1 MATPID
7 YVELDDL
14 KLTISADGTSF
25 LDADGERAITS
36 ASRAIDTAVNRWFYS
51 DSEADQERLYTP
63 DRALTLEI
71 DDLLELTSV
80 EIDRNGDGTF
90 EESWTVDADFFLEPA
105 NSEANHRPW
114 ERLILDQRKGKRFPL
129 RPNSV
134 RVTGRFGWDA
144 VPPEIIE
151 ATGIL
156 ATKLIRRSRE
166 APFGILAVALET
178 GTAIRLAR
186 TDPDIASLI
195 DAFTREVFL
204 V

>member
-1 MATPID
+1 
-7 YVELDDL
+7 
-14 KLTISADGTSF
+14 
-25 LDADGERAITS
+25 
-36 ASRAIDTAVNRWFYS
+36 
-51 DSEADQERLYTP
+51 
-63 DRALTLEI
+63 
-71 DDLLELTSV
+71 
-80 EIDRNGDGTF
+80 
-90 EESWTVDADFFLEPA
+90 
-105 NSEANHRPW
+105 
-114 ERLILDQRKGKRFPL
+114 L

-195 DAFTREVFL
+195 DAFTREVFSSRWRA
-204 V
+204 

>member
-7 YVELDDL
+7 YVDLDDL
-14 KLTISADGTSF
+14 KNTISADGTTF

-36 ASRAIDTAVNRWFYS
+36 ASRAIDTATNRFFYA
-51 DSEADQERLYTP
+51 DAEADQERFYTP

-71 DDLLELTSV
+71 DDLIELTAV
-80 EIDRNGDGTF
+80 ELDLNGDGTF
-90 EESWTVDADFFLEPA
+90 ETAWTETADFFLEPFNAEA
-105 NSEANHRPW
+105 NSVPW
-114 ERLILDQRKGKRFPL
+114 ERVKVRKACGKRLPL
-129 RPNSV
+129 VERSV
-134 RVTGRFGWDA
+134 RVTGRFGWA
-144 VPPEIIE
+144 EVPPEIVE

-156 ATKLIRRSRE
+156 ATKLIRRARE

-186 TDPDIASLI
+186 TDPDIATLI